1 MTYSE
6 LKPRLFT
13 RLLAQIPP
21 MQPDLQHAPSTISTT
36 NIVAT
41 TMAAVVPTIIPTTAR
56 IATATAAT
64 ATSVGTD
71 DELGPAPIMIH
82 YTRIL

>member
-1 MTYSE
+1 
-6 LKPRLFT
+6 
-13 RLLAQIPP
+13 
-21 MQPDLQHAPSTISTT
+21 MQPDHQHAPSTISTTT

-41 TMAAVVPTIIPTTAR
+41 TMAAVVSTVITTAAT

-71 DELGPAPIMIH
+71 DELGPGPIMIH
-82 YTRIL
+82 YTRTL